1 MFVAAIAV
9 STAWCTTPLVAA
21 AHVATATTV
30 PPATPETT
38 SPSSTAGAGISS
50 DNDHLF
56 TVGDI
61 EIPQGE
67 PGTLSV
73 IGAGQISEDGH
84 VPLVARNNTGETVYE
99 IQIAVT
105 GSDANGVEI
114 ATADVVISTGGLAP
128 GDWIFGQNAAASP
141 GLAEASN
148 FGLGVNWS
156 TDPATAMFVALDL
169 MTAEFVDDA
178 IVGTVVNNSDVVLGN
193 FNLVNL
199 ACFAGP
205 QQLTTYQLA
214 TVDAQRLNP
223 GESAAFATT
232 VPIDPASCV
241 SFAAFAIGLPAS

>member
-1 MFVAAIAV
+1 MTRKVVVVIVAAVSV
-9 STAWCTTPLVAA
+9 STAWCTTPLDAA
-21 AHVATATTV
+21 AHVATATTA
-30 PPATPETT
+30 PPPETT

-84 VPLVARNNTGETVYE
+84 VPLVARNNTEETVYE

-114 ATADVVISTGGLAP
+114 ATADVLISTAGLAP

-156 TDPATAMFVALDL
+156 TDPATAMFVALDV

-178 IVGTVVNNSDVVLGN
+178 IVGTVVNSSDVVLGN

-199 ACFAGP
+199 A
-205 QQLTTYQLA
+205 
-214 TVDAQRLNP
+214 
-223 GESAAFATT
+223 AFAARKTHHLS
-232 VPIDPASCV
+232 ARN
-241 SFAAFAIGLPAS
+241 G